1 MTQSMSRK
9 VLKSAEYQDI
19 LNAKEIL
26 LQAQVKA
33 ETILFEARK
42 MKQSAYQEGYQ
53 SGLQQVQIDN
63 AEHTMNLVSESIAYL
78 GKIEKEVTQM
88 VFASVRKIIASYE
101 PDELAIQTIQLGVK
115 ELSNS
120 KQILLRAAPD
130 LAKVLFNRISEVST
144 ATTHVNLVTDERLED
159 NHCTI
164 ESDLGIIH
172 VNAHDMVD
180 RLQQIID
187 ARL

>member
-1 MTQSMSRK
+1 MSRK
-9 VLKSAEYQDI
+9 VLKSSEYQDI

-26 LQAQVKA
+26 FQAQVKA
-33 ETILFEARK
+33 ETILYEARK
-42 MKQSAYQEGYQ
+42 MRQSAYKEGYQ
-53 SGLQQVQIDN
+53 SGLQQVQFDN
-63 AEHTMNLVSESIAYL
+63 AEHTLNLVSESIAYL
-78 GKIEKEVTQM
+78 GQVEKDISNI
-88 VFASVRKIIASYE
+88 VFASVKKIIASYE
-101 PDELAIQTIQLGVK
+101 PDELAIQSIKLGVK

-130 LAKVLFNRISEVST
+130 LAKALFNRMSEID
-144 ATTHVNLVTDERLED
+144 TTTMHINLVTDERLED

-187 ARL
+187 SRL

>member
-1 MTQSMSRK
+1 MSRK
-9 VLKSAEYQDI
+9 VLKSSEYQDI

-26 LQAQVKA
+26 LNAQVKA
-33 ETILFEARK
+33 ETILHKARK
-42 MKQSAYQEGYQ
+42 TRQLAYQEGYQ
-53 SGLQQVQIDN
+53 SGLQQVQFDN
-63 AEHTMNLVSESIAYL
+63 AEHTIDLVSESIAYL
-78 GKIEKEVTQM
+78 GKVESEVSDI
-88 VFASVRKIIASYE
+88 VFSSVRKIIASYE
-101 PDELAIQTIQLGVK
+101 PDDLAIQSIKLGVK

-120 KQILLRAAPD
+120 KSILLRAAPD
-130 LAKVLFNRISEVST
+130 LAKALFNRMPEIDT
-144 ATTHVNLVTDERLED
+144 ATTHINLVTDERLEN

-180 RLQQIID
+180 RLQQIIS

>member
-1 MTQSMSRK
+1 MSRK
-9 VLKSAEYQDI
+9 VLKSSEYQDI

-26 LQAQVKA
+26 LQAEIKA
-33 ETILFEARK
+33 EKILYEARK

-63 AEHTMNLVSESIAYL
+63 AEHTMNLVAESISYL
-78 GKIEKEVTQM
+78 GKIEKDVSNI
-88 VFASVRKIIASYE
+88 VFASVRKIIATYE
-101 PDELAIQTIQLGVK
+101 PDELAIQSIKAGVK

-130 LAKVLFNRISEVST
+130 LAKVLFNRISEINT
-144 ATTHVNLVTDERLED
+144 ATTHINLVTDERLEN

-180 RLQQIID
+180 RLQQIVD
-187 ARL
+187 TRL